1 LHLAFGDGSWLE
13 PGHYPLPI
21 QTSRILLYPAY
32 FFTGIGIGMISLRA
46 GLLAEDGELA
56 KRWPVWLGFAA
67 VFYAAIL
74 ILVYAHHNWVN
85 FNSPPLSWK
94 TGYGLAFSMYSAAM
108 AFTVLAIY
116 LRSAKFSL
124 SLLDAMR
131 PSAYGIYLVHYIF
144 IIWLQYAV
152 YDYSWPAFIKFA
164 IVFTGTLAGSW
175 ALVLAL
181 RKISVVARMI

>member
-1 LHLAFGDGSWLE
+1 
-13 PGHYPLPI
+13 
-21 QTSRILLYPAY
+21 
-32 FFTGIGIGMISLRA
+32 
-46 GLLAEDGELA
+46 
-56 KRWPVWLGFAA
+56 
-67 VFYAAIL
+67 
-74 ILVYAHHNWVN
+74 
-85 FNSPPLSWK
+85 
-94 TGYGLAFSMYSAAM
+94 MYSAAM

-124 SLLDAMR
+124 SLLDAIR

-152 YDYSWPAFIKFA
+152 YDYSWPAFTKFA

-181 RKISVVARMI
+181 RKIPVVARMI